1 MRLTRNLRGY
11 IADRAEKARARPSLD
26 EEPLAPAWAAPVR
39 LPTPLSLATTDD
51 GLALTAT
58 APLRVVDVA
67 EVVHEEVA
75 AVVEVRTE
83 RAVRSV
89 VAPKRVVAP
98 VVAPKPDVVERPKPR
113 PAPHEQKKT
122 RAQSKEPIPDPRTPV
137 APRGQRQVEFRD
149 VSVAFGSIS
158 ALRGVSFAIG
168 AGELVFLIGPSGA
181 GKTTTF
187 RLISGQV
194 RPGKG
199 EVWVGGTPVHK
210 ARRHQIASI
219 RRRVGFVGEDYGL
232 LANRTALENVEFA
245 LRVSDLSLPMSEV
258 KRRSLAELRNVGLAS
273 RSGALP
279 GHLST
284 GQRERLALARGLVTR
299 PLVLLADEPTAG
311 LDSRNAI
318 RVLRLLQRAAA
329 RQTAVL
335 VATHDGP
342 LAASVTARV
351 LSLDKGKLQGDFP
364 SWVELCR
371 AE

>member
-11 IADRAEKARARPSLD
+11 IAARAEKARAYPSSE
-26 EEPLAPAWAAPVR
+26 EEPFAPTLAAPVR
-39 LPTPLSLATTDD
+39 LPTPLVLAPTTD
-51 GLALTAT
+51 GMVALTAM
-58 APLRVVDVA
+58 ARPLVVEVA
-67 EVVHEEVA
+67 EVVDQTVASVIEVHA
-75 AVVEVRTE
+75 ERPVRQ
-83 RAVRSV
+83 
-89 VAPKRVVAP
+89 VATPR
-98 VVAPKPDVVERPKPR
+98 PDVVEPPR
-113 PAPHEQKKT
+113 VPQAPQKQKKPHSQT
-122 RAQSKEPIPDPRTPV
+122 KEPVLDPRTPV
-137 APRGQRQVEFRD
+137 AVRGQRQVELRD
-149 VSVAFGSIS
+149 VSIAFGSVA
-158 ALRGVSFAIG
+158 ALRNVSFVIG

-199 EVWVGGTPVHK
+199 EVWVGGMPVHK
-210 ARRHQIASI
+210 ARRRQIASV

-232 LANRTALENVEFA
+232 LANRSALENVEFA

-273 RSGALP
+273 RAGALP

-284 GQRERLALARGLVTR
+284 GQRQRLALARGLVTR
-299 PLVLLADEPTAG
+299 PLILLADEPTAG
-311 LDSRNAI
+311 LDSHNAI

-329 RQTAVL
+329 HQTAVL
-335 VATHDGP
+335 VATHDGA

>member
-1 MRLTRNLRGY
+1 MRLTRNLRSY
-11 IADRAEKARARPSLD
+11 IAARAEIERARPSMD
-26 EEPLAPAWAAPVR
+26 DEPLPPPWAPPVR
-39 LPTPLSLATTDD
+39 LPMPLSLSATDD
-51 GLALTAT
+51 GLALTAR
-58 APLRVVDVA
+58 ARPPVVDVA
-67 EVVHEEVA
+67 HVMHAVA
-75 AVVEVRTE
+75 LPAVEVHIKQ
-83 RAVRSV
+83 VPS
-89 VAPKRVVAP
+89 
-98 VVAPKPDVVERPKPR
+98 VVAPKPDIAERPTARRVPR
-113 PAPHEQKKT
+113 EQKNPRSQPKD
-122 RAQSKEPIPDPRTPV
+122 PIVDPRTPV

-149 VSVAFGSIS
+149 VSIAYGSIS

-210 ARRHQIASI
+210 ARRHQIASV

-245 LRVSDLSLPMSEV
+245 LRVADLSLPMAEV

-273 RSGALP
+273 RTGALP
-279 GHLST
+279 GQLST
-284 GQRERLALARGLVTR
+284 GQRQRLALARGLVTR
-299 PLVLLADEPTAG
+299 PLILLADEPTAG

-318 RVLRLLQRAAA
+318 RMLRLLQRAAA

>member
-1 MRLTRNLRGY
+1 MRPLARNLRGY
-11 IADRAEKARARPSLD
+11 IAARAEKARARPSPD
-26 EEPLAPAWAAPVR
+26 EERLAPAWAAPVR
-39 LPTPLSLATTDD
+39 LPIPLVLASTGD

-58 APLRVVDVA
+58 ERPSVVDVA

-75 AVVEVRTE
+75 AVVKVHAEP
-83 RAVRSV
+83 
-89 VAPKRVVAP
+89 VAALM
-98 VVAPKPDVVERPKPR
+98 VAPKPDVVSKPTVR
-113 PAPHEQKKT
+113 PAPREQKKP
-122 RAQSKEPIPDPRTPV
+122 RSQSKETIPDPRTPV
-137 APRGQRQVEFRD
+137 APRGRRQVEFRE

-199 EVWVGGTPVHK
+199 EVWVGDTPVHK
-210 ARRHQIASI
+210 SRRRQIASI
-219 RRRVGFVGEDYGL
+219 RRQVGFVGEDYGL
-232 LANRTALENVEFA
+232 LANRTSLENVEFA

-258 KRRSLAELRNVGLAS
+258 KRRSLAEIRNVGLVPRA
-273 RSGALP
+273 GDLP

-284 GQRERLALARGLVTR
+284 GQRQRLALARALVTR
-299 PLVLLADEPTAG
+299 PLILLADEPTAG